1 MSDPIRAWIRTDP
14 VRRWIGQ
21 AADSWKRNRGWPKVG
36 IGLLIVILICV
47 FLVTSTIVLL
57 VLLIRALGTGGM
69 KNKDLYIPGKFVNR
83 DLYLPSRR
91 K

>member
-1 MSDPIRAWIRTDP
+1 MNDPIRAWIRTDP

-21 AADSWKRNRGWPKVG
+21 AASSWKRNRGWPKVG

-47 FLVTSTIVLL
+47 FLVVSTVVLL
-57 VLLIRALGTGGM
+57 ALFIKALGSGGHR
-69 KNKDLYIPGKFVNR
+69 NKDLYIPGKFVNR